1 MLTQISFFFF
11 FLFLFNCKTNP
22 HVTMYDICL
31 NLWDPAKLS
40 QPTTEKNEE
49 EEEEEEE
56 EKKHS
61 TQTDR
66 ARKKDCGS
74 NLWRLKS
81 VSLLQ
86 LRPWSLPSQ
95 VAGARQLAR
104 SMSNGDLLQLWYE
117 SPSDKWKPFFTVTT
131 FWKLLSSKL
140 AFLMIL
146 MLGREDKAS
155 KGRVWRGCVWE
166 EKMKKVKEW
175 CWMKWVWFG
184 MKESRWGVKADH
196 WSDYTLTVGPI
207 TWVKLQFCHF
217 HDSKEPKTCF
227 HFQSL
232 ITHFGENWAK
242 ETNLE
247 KPSKQALPP

>member
-1 MLTQISFFFF
+1 
-11 FLFLFNCKTNP
+11 
-22 HVTMYDICL
+22 MYDICL

-40 QPTTEKNEE
+40 QPTTEKNEKKKKKK
-49 EEEEEEE
+49 
-56 EKKHS
+56 KKHS

-146 MLGREDKAS
+146 MLGREDEAS
-155 KGRVWRGCVWE
+155 KRRVWRGCAWE
-166 EKMKKVKEW
+166 ETGAVLYFVQVFKGF
-175 CWMKWVWFG
+175 KWTPDFFFIYIYIYIYNIYIFLLV
-184 MKESRWGVKADH
+184 
-196 WSDYTLTVGPI
+196 
-207 TWVKLQFCHF
+207 
-217 HDSKEPKTCF
+217 
-227 HFQSL
+227 
-232 ITHFGENWAK
+232 
-242 ETNLE
+242 
-247 KPSKQALPP
+247 